1 MAVLARIE
9 ARLDALEA
17 RGGTG
22 PAGPP
27 GPRGPQGAP
36 GAAVAIASIDA
47 HLDAIEKA
55 NRKPVRLLVLDANG
69 KVKAESQAYLGGAP
83 FRLQLIPTTRR

>member
-9 ARLDALEA
+9 ARLDALES
-17 RGGTG
+17 RGSTG
-22 PAGPP
+22 PIGPQGPP
-27 GPRGPQGAP
+27 GPRGEP
-36 GAAVAIASIDA
+36 GAAVAIAAIDA
-47 HLDAIEKA
+47 RIKDLEAT
-55 NRKPVRLLVLDANG
+55 NRKPLRLQVLDPNG